1 MWKSARAA
9 TNPTIRKFVERAGRR
24 VGDRVAYVTNPLYL
38 TETAAQ
44 TEWLE
49 DRAFEEQ
56 AALRDWPG
64 LKTLFDRARRTGI
77 ALCIKG

>member
-1 MWKSARAA
+1 MWTSVRAA
-9 TNPTIRKFVERAGRR
+9 KRPTIRKFVEHAGRR
-24 VGDRVAYVTNPLYL
+24 VGDRVAYVTNPLFL
-38 TETAAQ
+38 SETAAQ

-64 LKTLFDRARRTGI
+64 LRSLFDRARRTGI

>member
-1 MWKSARAA
+1 MWKSAIAA
-9 TNPTIRKFVERAGRR
+9 KKPTIRKFVERAGRR
-24 VGDRVAYVTNPLYL
+24 VGDRVAYVTNPLCL
-38 TETAAQ
+38 SEMAGQ

-64 LKTLFDRARRTGI
+64 LQTLFDRARRTGI